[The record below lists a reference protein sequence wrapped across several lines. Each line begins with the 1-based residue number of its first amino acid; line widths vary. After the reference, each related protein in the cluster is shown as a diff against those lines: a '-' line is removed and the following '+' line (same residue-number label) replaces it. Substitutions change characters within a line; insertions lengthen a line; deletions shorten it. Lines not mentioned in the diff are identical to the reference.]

1 MGSSKKHKE
10 KDKDREHKKKRKHR
24 SRSRSKERK
33 KHRHDR
39 DRDYSDRERYRRD
52 EEYPENDDSY
62 PRELEDVDTRGS
74 LKGILWL
81 NFMVLVNFVEIQQV
95 QAWPQIPQA
104 CLAQLT
110 LGPVL
115 ILTILMPT
123 YWYFLLISSV
133 HSIAHRFP
141 WYGGRRRGRIRWGRL
156 SQHWRNKVS
165 LNAYYLLNNPA
176 SYISNVCSKFVI
188 VLFSRNTLWSYHL
201 KIFIF
206 SRIRAKLGLKPLDVG
221 GEKKHTSM

>member
-74 LKGILWL
+74 LKGIHLTKFYGFGLFCWDTTSAGMAPDPPSL
-81 NFMVLVNFVEIQQV
+81 LGSVNIGSSTYSHNSHAHLVVFLIDFLCSQYHT
-95 QAWPQIPQA
+95 QIPMIQ
-104 CLAQLT
+104 
-110 LGPVL
+110 GVEEGEDPVG
-115 ILTILMPT
+115 T
-123 YWYFLLISSV
+123 S
-133 HSIAHRFP
+133 
-141 WYGGRRRGRIRWGRL
+141 L
-156 SQHWRNKVS
+156 SALKKQ
-165 LNAYYLLNNPA
+165 
-176 SYISNVCSKFVI
+176 SK
-188 VLFSRNTLWSYHL
+188 S
-201 KIFIF
+201 
-206 SRIRAKLGLKPLDVG
+206 
-221 GEKKHTSM
+221 